1 MGFIERERHE
11 WDKNGSDT
19 GFCEHSLPLFGTGN
33 RIFIFFFS
41 NYRKASFHCSH
52 LSKKFQIF
60 TARHKSNVFR
70 SEAKIRLTK
79 LSPNAYLPAKRDCM
93 RNIVLSKLYEFL
105 RAFSAFHFVR
115 IYGNNAELYSLPLHD
130 LPSANN
136 WASKSLF
143 FDSFI
148 RLCVRK

>member
-1 MGFIERERHE
+1 MDPIRGFVNTHCLCLVMEIESLYSFSPTIG
-11 WDKNGSDT
+11 KN
-19 GFCEHSLPLFGTGN
+19 
-33 RIFIFFFS
+33 
-41 NYRKASFHCSH
+41 YFHCTH

-60 TARHKSNVFR
+60 TAIHKSNVFR

-115 IYGNNAELYSLPLHD
+115 IYGNNAELYSRPLHD